1 MLKIKKIILII
12 ATITLISVILM
23 AIPDPARKIS
33 DYLSKNL
40 YIQADAL
47 IVEGWLPDFALK
59 SVIDEINNNQ
69 YKLIITTGIK
79 SPELDYCLIGM
90 DGYLIF
96 YPKLNS
102 SEYTDQTAHQIGI
115 IAKSKM
121 GGKYS
126 CHFNVFVNDS
136 KVAEFTADNTSKE
149 YSLKW
154 NGSLSSID
162 SIMVNFDNDFV
173 DENGDRNFYVKELI
187 IDGRYRITYQYNSVY
202 DIGKIDSKD
211 RIRNDYSTVA
221 EFARNRLIR
230 LGVDPLKIVSLSSDC
245 RECNR
250 TLSSAKACR
259 DGLKRY
265 KDEIKSANVITLL
278 IHSRRTWITYKTLLK
293 RTVNVGII
301 CIPVKE
307 EEIDEVMDYQK
318 VFEEVIAL
326 IYYNFLLMPFI
337 FY

>member
-1 MLKIKKIILII
+1 MLKIKKIIILI
-12 ATITLISVILM
+12 AALPLIVVILIV
-23 AIPDPARKIS
+23 IPDPVRNIS

-40 YIQADAL
+40 YIKADAL

-59 SVIDEINNNQ
+59 GVVEEINKNP

-102 SEYTDQTAHQIGI
+102 SEQTDKTNHQIGI

-126 CHFNVFVNDS
+126 CHFNIFLNDS
-136 KVAEFTADNTSKE
+136 IVAEFTADEISKE
-149 YSLKW
+149 YSINWK
-154 NGSLSSID
+154 GSLSSLD

-173 DENGDRNFYVKELI
+173 DENGDRNFYVREII
-187 IDGRYRITYQYNSVY
+187 IDGKYRIPYQYNSVY

-230 LGVDPLKIVSLSSDC
+230 LGVDSSRIVSFSSEC

-259 DGLKRY
+259 DGLK
-265 KDEIKSANVITLL
+265 KIKSEIKSANVITLG
-278 IHSRRTWITYKTLLK
+278 IHARRTWKTYNTILEREVK
-293 RTVNVGII
+293 VGII
-301 CIPVKE
+301 SIPLKE
-307 EEIDEVMDYQK
+307 EEIDEEMDSQK
-318 VFEEVIAL
+318 VMKEIIAL
-326 IYYNFLLMPFI
+326 IYYNFLLLPFI
-337 FY
+337 FL